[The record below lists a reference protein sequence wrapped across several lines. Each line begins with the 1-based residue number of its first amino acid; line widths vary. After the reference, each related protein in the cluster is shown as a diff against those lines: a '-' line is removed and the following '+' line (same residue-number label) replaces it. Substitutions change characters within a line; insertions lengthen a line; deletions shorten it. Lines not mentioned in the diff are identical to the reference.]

1 MGECTPLKKRAC
13 KKSPYCKWGGKSVR
27 CAVALNACDA
37 VQGKKMRKK
46 CARVSTMQC
55 LCSSQKKRG
64 KCGTCVESL
73 VGAPA
78 PTPTAPA
85 PACPSEWSWVNDVSL
100 LKDKTVFTPQGLCAA
115 IKIWN
120 DNNQDNLFFG
130 SDQSSNKF
138 QLAAFLGNSYWE
150 TGQFRYG
157 QENCNSAAHC
167 GTLPYNTPCGSPG
180 TCCQS
185 DYGEYWGRGAIMVTC
200 WQSGLACTAVG
211 KSCPNYDMV
220 VEQKF
225 ITSLSEKDK
234 IATDPVAA
242 WGSGI
247 VFWMLNNGSGSQ
259 PAAKWVPSKNFGGT
273 YQSING
279 ACECDPEGTCQAKA
293 QTECSG
299 PPAGASGCQLG
310 SNCVWNTKA
319 NKCMDNRISGR
330 VDGFFSVCDDL
341 KIDCTGWNTSICP
354 GWVPP
359 PPKGSCVPLV
369 GTCGASRCGND
380 NDAPAYLDKDCTSLP
395 PGCTHCTCSTA
406 WASPQQYC
414 KTV

>member
-1 MGECTPLKKRAC
+1 MG
-13 KKSPYCKWGGKSVR
+13 
-27 CAVALNACDA
+27 CA
-37 VQGKKMRKK
+37 Q
-46 CARVSTMQC
+46 VSTMRC
-55 LCSSQKKRG
+55 LCSRNSQKKKG
-64 KCGTCVESL
+64 KCGTCAESL

-78 PTPTAPA
+78 PTPTPTPTPTAPA

-100 LKDKTVFTPQGLCAA
+100 LPSSGKGSTVFTPQGLCAA

-120 DNNQDNLFFG
+120 DNNPTNLFFG
-130 SDQSSNKF
+130 SDQSSNKL

-150 TGQFRYG
+150 TGQFQYG

-167 GTLPYNTPCGSPG
+167 GTNPSDTPCGSPG

-185 DYGEYWGRGAIMVTC
+185 DYGDYWGRGAIMVTC
-200 WQSGLACTAVG
+200 WQSGLACNAVG
-211 KSCPNYDMV
+211 SSCPNYDWV
-220 VEQKF
+220 VDQKF
-225 ITSLSEKDK
+225 ISSVSQRDL

-247 VFWMLNNGSGSQ
+247 VFWMMNNGSGSQ

-273 YQSING
+273 YQTING
-279 ACECDPEGTCQAKA
+279 ECEPEGTCQAKA

-299 PPAGASGCQLG
+299 PSAPSGSEPCQLG
-310 SNCVWNTKA
+310 STCVWNAKA
-319 NKCMDNRISGR
+319 NKCMDARISGR

-341 KIDCTGWNTSICP
+341 KIDCTDWNTSGCP

-359 PPKGSCVPLV
+359 PAKGTCVPLK

-380 NDAPAYLDKDCTSLP
+380 NDAPAYLDKDCTNKDCS
-395 PGCTHCTCSTA
+395 HCTCQTA
-406 WASPQQYC
+406 WAPGPDGSGQQYC